1 MPKSSKDQIDA
12 DEIKVIK
19 ILRQNSGVSID
30 KIANK
35 CGFSRQKV
43 WRIKKRIEDSKKIW
57 GYTIVTDDEKLNK
70 KRYILLLKQSS
81 EPIGDKVSKIID
93 LTVSKKVEE
102 MGIELLSGGFIH
114 GSYDWIVIF
123 TAKNIR
129 DAKKFSELL
138 ISTYPNFI
146 HKTELMEYIFIL
158 KQSGIA
164 NPEIDKLKE
173 IFV

>member
-102 MGIELLSGGFIH
+102 MGIELFSGGFIH

-123 TAKNIR
+123 TAKSIR
-129 DAKKFSELL
+129 DAKKFCEFL
-138 ISTYPNFI
+138 ISSYPNLI
-146 HKTELMEYIFIL
+146 HETELMEYIFIL
-158 KQSGIA
+158 KQSGIV

-173 IFV
+173 IFI